1 MTTKMVA
8 PALALMLLTAC
19 NAPDATAPAAAPA
32 TAVPTA
38 AAAPPAPPTAP
49 ASAAS
54 AATPTIPHQDE
65 TGMHIECQ
73 GTRLTVAGLPA
84 AGNDASPQTRLDLE
98 KDGQTRSLDK
108 PAEMADY
115 TAVGL
120 ACVQDKE
127 GAPYFVVQYGELPFG
142 CQFCEWFYLYD
153 AQGKQLT
160 HSTPPLRGEGDAQ
173 EPNNDEYEQ
182 WLSKLGVNH
191 PEVTYFK
198 P

>member
-32 TAVPTA
+32 TAAPTA
-38 AAAPPAPPTAP
+38 AAATPAPPTAP

-84 AGNDASPQTRLDLE
+84 AGNDASPQTRLELE

-108 PAEMADY
+108 PAEMADLHKIITGTPVQNDVQGWCCQDY
-115 TAVGL
+115 VMEALEGL
-120 ACVQDKE
+120 NEEQIVDDEDYEKAKE
-127 GAPYFVVQYGELPFG
+127 RLMRRF
-142 CQFCEWFYLYD
+142 
-153 AQGKQLT
+153 
-160 HSTPPLRGEGDAQ
+160 
-173 EPNNDEYEQ
+173 NN
-182 WLSKLGVNH
+182 
-191 PEVTYFK
+191 
-198 P
+198 